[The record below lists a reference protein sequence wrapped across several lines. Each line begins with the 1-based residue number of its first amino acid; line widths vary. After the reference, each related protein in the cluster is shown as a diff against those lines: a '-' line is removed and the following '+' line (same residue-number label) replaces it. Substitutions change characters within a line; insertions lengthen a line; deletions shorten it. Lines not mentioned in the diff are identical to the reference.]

1 MKALRKYSRAGLV
14 LSMIAGGALAILLC
28 AQCVGT
34 YLYVGRTLVPRAAA
48 REAERQGGVLS
59 SAARTAAITDPQA
72 LSPVMEHDIEEAS
85 ERVVWMRLLNQES
98 AVLAQAGA
106 PQGKAVVPPRWWERA
121 EAHDTPGRLV
131 DTPRGRA
138 LVSMVPFRM
147 PRPPGVGG
155 PPGAGRTDAPGR
167 PEATGR
173 PPSAGERPRSGGRP
187 AALAL
192 EVAIQLDAVAG
203 NFSGLRQNL
212 VVGMLASLALLAA
225 MIVIGIRT
233 PNYLRGKY
241 LEKEM
246 ALARRVQNDLLPK
259 AVSVSPYVD
268 FAAAALAADQVGGD
282 FLDVF
287 ETDAG
292 RVSLVLGDA
301 SGKGISSALLA
312 SVIQGAIRSS
322 SGSHHE
328 TACERINRMLC
339 EKTASER
346 FVTLFWGIFDPLT
359 ATLRYVNAG
368 HAAPLLLRAD
378 PARQGAPERLT
389 DGGPV
394 LGILPHARYNCGI
407 VQVASGDTLIVY
419 SDGINEAADLKQ
431 EEFGDDRIWKIASEG
446 GARPPREICDRIMSQ
461 VAGFAAPGSPQD
473 DRTLMVVRF
482 LKSRAAM
489 TA

>member
-1 MKALRKYSRAGLV
+1 MKALRKYSQAGLV
-14 LSMIAGGALAILLC
+14 LSMTAGGALAILLC
-28 AQCVGT
+28 AQCIGT

-59 SAARTAAITDPQA
+59 SAARSAAITDPQA
-72 LSPVMEHDIEEAS
+72 LSPVMEHAIEEAA

-98 AVLAQAGA
+98 AVLAQAGT

-121 EAHDTPGRLV
+121 EAHDIPGRMI
-131 DTPRGRA
+131 DTPRGKA
-138 LVSMVPFRM
+138 LVSIVPFRM
-147 PRPPGVGG
+147 PRPPGVGR
-155 PPGAGRTDAPGR
+155 PEAASR

-173 PPSAGERPRSGGRP
+173 PQVAGERPRTGGGRP

-212 VVGMLASLALLAA
+212 VSGMLASLALLAA
-225 MIVIGIRT
+225 MIVIGFRT

-246 ALARRVQNDLLPK
+246 ALARRVQSDLLPK
-259 AVSVSPYVD
+259 AVSVSPYID

-287 ETDAG
+287 ENDGG

-368 HAAPLLLRAD
+368 HAAPLLLRAN
-378 PARQGAPERLT
+378 PQQGSAPERLT

-394 LGILPHARYNCGI
+394 LGILPHARYTCGT
-407 VQVASGDTLIVY
+407 VQIASGDTLIVY

-431 EEFGDDRIWKIASEG
+431 EEFGDDRVWKIASEG
-446 GARPPREICDRIMSQ
+446 ATRPPREICDRIMSQ
-461 VAGFAAPGSPQD
+461 VAGFAAPGTPQD

>member
-28 AQCVGT
+28 AQCIGT

-59 SAARTAAITDPQA
+59 SAARNAAISDPQA
-72 LSPVMEHDIEEAS
+72 LSPVMEHAIEEAS

-98 AVLAQAGA
+98 AVLAQAGT

-121 EAHDTPGRLV
+121 EAHDTSGRMI
-131 DTPRGRA
+131 DTPRGKA
-138 LVSMVPFRM
+138 LVSIVPFRM
-147 PRPPGVGG
+147 PRPPGPGSPGVGQ
-155 PPGAGRTDAPGR
+155 

-173 PPSAGERPRSGGRP
+173 PQAAGERPRGGGRP

-212 VVGMLASLALLAA
+212 VVGMLASLALLVA
-225 MIVIGIRT
+225 MIVIGFRT

-246 ALARRVQNDLLPK
+246 ALARRVQSDLLPK
-259 AVSVSPYVD
+259 ATSVSPYVD

-287 ETDAG
+287 ETDSG

-394 LGILPHARYNCGI
+394 LGILPHARYNCGT

-431 EEFGDDRIWKIASEG
+431 QEFGDDRVWKIASEG
-446 GARPPREICDRIMSQ
+446 AARPPREICDRIMSQ
-461 VAGFAAPGSPQD
+461 VAGFAAPGTPQD